1 LGIAVIEQAVTFAIE
16 AAHQSEGDPRLH
28 GHSYLIEV
36 WSSTLRD
43 FKTMEAEV
51 NSIRSAVDHTFL
63 NDSIGGTTMEHLA
76 QWLLARFAFL
86 PATKVIVRRPTL
98 GYAVE
103 ARPEA

>member
-1 LGIAVIEQAVTFAIE
+1 LAKSQALGNSSVKRGWIDCCDTV
-16 AAHQSEGDPRLH
+16 
-28 GHSYLIEV
+28 SYLVEV

-43 FKTMEAEV
+43 FKTMETEV
-51 NSIRSAVDHTFL
+51 DAVRSFVDHTFL
-63 NDSIGGTTMEHLA
+63 NDSIVGTTMEYLA

-86 PATKVIVRRPTL
+86 LATKVIVRQPTL

>member
-1 LGIAVIEQAVTFAIE
+1 MIEQAVTFSIE
-16 AAHQSEGDPRLH
+16 AAHLSEGDPRVH
-28 GHSYLIEV
+28 GHSYLVEV

-43 FKTMEAEV
+43 FKTMETEIDAV
-51 NSIRSAVDHTFL
+51 RSVVDHTFL

-76 QWLLARFAFL
+76 QWLLARFALL